1 MSTAVTGMLTE
12 ENMQLLE
19 KFKNDAQ
26 NKAMRE
32 NQQLGKDAFLKLM
45 MTQLA
50 HQDPLEPLNNEQ
62 MISQMA
68 EFTSVEQ
75 MGMMTEASAMQVE
88 QNSTIISKLTD
99 LIEKSE
105 GGNSKSEI
113 ESLIEKTDRTIE
125 LNEQILAELQKLNA
139 SKAQEAYE

>member
-139 SKAQEAYE
+139 TKAQEAYE

>member
-88 QNSTIISKLTD
+88 QNSMIISKLTD

>member
-1 MSTAVTGMLTE
+1 MSTAVTGMLSE

-50 HQDPLEPLNNEQ
+50 HQDP
-62 MISQMA
+62 
-68 EFTSVEQ
+68 
-75 MGMMTEASAMQVE
+75 
-88 QNSTIISKLTD
+88 
-99 LIEKSE
+99 
-105 GGNSKSEI
+105 
-113 ESLIEKTDRTIE
+113 
-125 LNEQILAELQKLNA
+125 
-139 SKAQEAYE
+139 

>member
-1 MSTAVTGMLTE
+1 MLTE
-12 ENMQLLE
+12 ANMEMLE
-19 KFKNDAQ
+19 KYKNDAQ
-26 NKAMRE
+26 NKAMLE

-75 MGMMTEASAMQVE
+75 MGMMTEASARQVE
-88 QNSTIISKLTD
+88 QNTQIIASLQS
-99 LIEKSE
+99 LIEKSDS
-105 GGNSKSEI
+105 GNSKSEI
-113 ESLIEKTDRTIE
+113 ESLITKTDRTIE
-125 LNEQILAELQKLNA
+125 LNEQILEELKKLNA

>member
-1 MSTAVTGMLTE
+1 
-12 ENMQLLE
+12 
-19 KFKNDAQ
+19 
-26 NKAMRE
+26 
-32 NQQLGKDAFLKLM
+32 
-45 MTQLA
+45 
-50 HQDPLEPLNNEQ
+50 

-88 QNSTIISKLTD
+88 QNSMIISKLTD

>member
-50 HQDPLEPLNNEQ
+50 HQDPLEPMNNEQ

>member
-1 MSTAVTGMLTE
+1 MATAVTGMLTE

-88 QNSTIISKLTD
+88 QNSMIISKLTD

>member
-1 MSTAVTGMLTE
+1 MAAAVTGMLTE
-12 ENMQLLE
+12 ANMEMLE
-19 KFKNDAQ
+19 KYKNDAQ
-26 NKAMRE
+26 NKAMLE

-75 MGMMTEASAMQVE
+75 MGMMTEASARQVE
-88 QNSTIISKLTD
+88 QNTQIIASLQS
-99 LIEKSE
+99 LIEKSDS
-105 GGNSKSEI
+105 GNSKSEI
-113 ESLIEKTDRTIE
+113 ESLITKTDRTIE
-125 LNEQILAELQKLNA
+125 LNEQILEELKKLNA

>member
-50 HQDPLEPLNNEQ
+50 HQDPLEPMNNEQ

-88 QNSTIISKLTD
+88 QNSMIISKLTD